1 VVRFLITALPHRF
14 GLQRAS
20 RQRLPQLRV
29 ARDEN
34 SQSSAPRLRLAHT
47 VPSIQPRAVNA
58 ALCGI
63 RLYRRLELL
72 SCRWVGDLFTLRRWL
87 RDLSR
92 AQLDVLLIVAISIPA
107 YAVLLWTDAFDAL
120 YEVTRSHEDW
130 QLDELI
136 VLALVVGIASG
147 LFGFRRLLD
156 LRIEVARREA
166 AEADAN
172 SLARHDA
179 LTGLPNRRQFLDQ
192 ASREFSKLAA
202 DQAMAI
208 LLVDLDRFKPV
219 NDLYG
224 HGVGDAV
231 LCEVAARMS
240 KAVES
245 HGVVA
250 RLGGD
255 EFGILVPEMA
265 AGTAERIARR
275 IVHDVAQPIA
285 VGALSIGVGA
295 SVGITL
301 ASRRQADGA
310 EVQPIAEE
318 FQQHLRHA
326 DLAMYRAKIEGR
338 GQYRFFEHSMDEQLK
353 LHLRL
358 ESELAHAIAAGQIVP
373 YYQPLV
379 ALNSND
385 VIGYEVLARWLHPAL
400 GVVSP
405 EDFIP
410 IAEDTGLIRN
420 VTIAILSKAV
430 EDVRRWPA
438 HVYLSV
444 NISPRQLSD
453 AWLAQEILGILSRSG
468 FPPARLEVE
477 ITESGLVEN
486 VAEVKQVLAS
496 LRNVGIRI
504 ALDDF
509 GTGYSSLYHLRALSI
524 DTIKIDRSFVT
535 HMLAN
540 PEEEQIVEAVIRL
553 SNAMGI
559 RTVAEGIETPEVL
572 TRLQKIGC
580 NIGQR
585 YYFGKPQPIDETADG
600 SITTLPEAEP
610 GPRQKQRV

>member
-1 VVRFLITALPHRF
+1 MRQQVIRK
-14 GLQRAS
+14 AS
-20 RQRLPQLRV
+20 V
-29 ARDEN
+29 
-34 SQSSAPRLRLAHT
+34 
-47 VPSIQPRAVNA
+47 
-58 ALCGI
+58 
-63 RLYRRLELL
+63 

-87 RDLSR
+87 RGLSR
-92 AQLDVLLIVAISIPA
+92 AQFDGLLIAAISAPA
-107 YAVLLWTDAFDAL
+107 YAALLWINAFDEL
-120 YEVTRSHEDW
+120 YEFTRSHEDW

-147 LFGFRRLLD
+147 LFGLRRVLD
-156 LRIEVARREA
+156 LRAEVARREA
-166 AEADAN
+166 AEATAN
-172 SLARHDA
+172 NLARHDT

-192 ASREFSKLAA
+192 ASREFARLA

-208 LLVDLDRFKPV
+208 LLVDLDHFKPV

-231 LCEVAARMS
+231 LCEVAARMRN
-240 KAVES
+240 AVES

-265 AGTAERIARR
+265 AGTAERVARR

-295 SVGITL
+295 SIGITL
-301 ASRRQADGA
+301 ASRLRKDRGT
-310 EVQPIAEE
+310 EVQPIAEQL
-318 FQQHLRHA
+318 QQHLRHA
-326 DLAMYRAKIEGR
+326 DLAMYRAKLEGR

-358 ESELAHAIAAGQIVP
+358 ESELPHAIAAGQIVP

-379 ALNSND
+379 ALNSKD

-400 GVVSP
+400 GLISP
-405 EDFIP
+405 AEFIP

-420 VTIAILSKAV
+420 VTIAILGRAV
-430 EDVRRWPA
+430 EDAKRWPA
-438 HVYLSV
+438 HLYLSV

-453 AWLAQEILGILSRSG
+453 AWLAQEMLAILNRSG

-477 ITESGLVEN
+477 ITESGLVEKI
-486 VAEVKQVLAS
+486 AEVKKVLAS

-509 GTGYSSLYHLRALSI
+509 GTGYSSLYHLQALSI

-540 PEEEQIVEAVIRL
+540 PEEEQIVEAVINL

-572 TRLQKIGC
+572 VRLQEIGC
-580 NIGQR
+580 DVGQG

-600 SITTLPEAEP
+600 PTITLPAET
-610 GPRQKQRV
+610 GSRRRQRV

>member
-1 VVRFLITALPHRF
+1 MD
-14 GLQRAS
+14 
-20 RQRLPQLRV
+20 RQ
-29 ARDEN
+29 
-34 SQSSAPRLRLAHT
+34 
-47 VPSIQPRAVNA
+47 
-58 ALCGI
+58 
-63 RLYRRLELL
+63 
-72 SCRWVGDLFTLRRWL
+72 LFTLRRWL
-87 RDLSR
+87 QGLSR
-92 AQLDVLLIVAISIPA
+92 AQFDGLMIAAMSAPA
-107 YAVLLWTDAFDAL
+107 YAALLWTNAFDAL
-120 YEVTRSHEDW
+120 YEFTRSHEDW

-147 LFGFRRLLD
+147 FFGFRRLLD
-156 LRIEVARREA
+156 LRTEVARREA

-192 ASREFSKLAA
+192 ASREFVRLAA
-202 DQAMAI
+202 DQAVAI
-208 LLVDLDRFKPV
+208 LLVDLDHFKPV

-231 LCEVAARMS
+231 LCQVAARMTE
-240 KAVES
+240 AVEG

-265 AGTAERIARR
+265 SGTAERIARR

-295 SVGITL
+295 SVGITV
-301 ASRRQADGA
+301 ASWLQKDGA
-310 EVQPIAEE
+310 AAVRPIAEQL
-318 FQQHLRHA
+318 QQHLRHA
-326 DLAMYRAKIEGR
+326 DLAMYRAKLEGR
-338 GQYRFFEHSMDEQLK
+338 GQYRFFEQSMDEQLK

-358 ESELAHAIAAGQIVP
+358 EAELPDAIAAGQIVP

-379 ALNSND
+379 GLNSKD

-400 GVVSP
+400 GLVSP
-405 EDFIP
+405 ADFIP

-420 VTIAILSKAV
+420 VTTAILSKAV
-430 EDVRRWPA
+430 EDAKRWPA

-453 AWLAQEILGILSRSG
+453 TWLAQEILAILSRSG
-468 FPPARLEVE
+468 FPPARVEVE
-477 ITESGLVEN
+477 ITESGLVEKI
-486 VAEVKQVLAS
+486 AEVKKVLAS
-496 LRNVGIRI
+496 LRNVGIRV

-509 GTGYSSLYHLRALSI
+509 GTGYSSLYHLRALNI

-540 PEEEQIVEAVIRL
+540 PEEEQIVEAVINL

-572 TRLQKIGC
+572 ARLQEIGC
-580 NIGQR
+580 NVGQG
-585 YYFGKPQPIDETADG
+585 YYFGKPQPIGETADG
-600 SITTLPEAEP
+600 SITILPGAEA
-610 GPRQKQRV
+610 GPRRRQRV